1 MKVLKCR
8 RWKIEQR
15 TNFQIIV
22 VVDNYKRSRTFK
34 LVRDTKP
41 NQTLILSVIQEFLFV
56 ILRK

>member
-22 VVDNYKRSRTFK
+22 VVDNYKRSRTFNDVAF
-34 LVRDTKP
+34 LDLMVQI
-41 NQTLILSVIQEFLFV
+41 QTGHDNT
-56 ILRK
+56 